1 MFSDD
6 TSCDISVN
14 GNINVDDNDNSY
26 DSNIDDNSNNEDKMY
41 NNVNGYNLNNNY
53 GNDHMIMIIGMMIII
68 LKNLNFLI
76 LKSSV
81 SKTCVEDMSYIN
93 RQDFRVLF
101 LQEIMQYLWSAVN
114 NLSCGGIANYLN

>member
-1 MFSDD
+1 MFNDD

-14 GNINVDDNDNSY
+14 GNINVDDNDNGY

-41 NNVNGYNLNNNY
+41 NNVNGYNLNNY
-53 GNDHMIMIIGMMIII
+53 GNDHMIMTIGMMIII

-101 LQEIMQYLWSAVN
+101 LQEIMQYLWNAVN
-114 NLSCGGIANYLN
+114 DLSCGGIANCLN